1 MILNIIFIVLTDA
14 VIQVAV
20 SMIVTFL
27 ALAVLR

>member
-1 MILNIIFIVLTDA
+1 MVNIIYLVLTDA